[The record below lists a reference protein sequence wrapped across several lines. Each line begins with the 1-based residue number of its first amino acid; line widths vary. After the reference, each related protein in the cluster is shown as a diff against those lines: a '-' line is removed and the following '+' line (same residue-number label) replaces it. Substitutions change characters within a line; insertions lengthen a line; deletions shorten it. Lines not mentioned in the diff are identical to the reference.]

1 MGKDLRQF
9 LQMAREAG
17 PDYYVE
23 ASKPLSPKYEV
34 CVLQQKLAAEGR
46 FPVLYCPQIEG
57 SKLPLVSGLFGSYE
71 LLGLAMDIPPKKL
84 REMGR
89 SVILEEYMKRRH
101 NLKPTKEVSA
111 KEAPVQEVVLRGK
124 DIDLG
129 LLPIIHH
136 YELNPTKYSTISMT
150 LSRDPDTGVHN
161 MGVYRQEVKGKN
173 RIACMM
179 TPLPKHGTYIA
190 NRYAE
195 LGKPMEV
202 VAVIGHHPALGI
214 ASTGPHPLEEDELEV
229 AGALLGEPL
238 EVVRGVSVDLPVPA
252 FAEIAIEGTIDPTY
266 RETDGPFSE
275 TYGYYGSSKPCYVIE
290 ITAITMRKDAIYNNL
305 DPRQAEHNLVSMLGR
320 EANLYNKVKSVLPTV
335 KAVHFGPAG
344 WAGQNF
350 MYIAIDK
357 RNPGDARLAGL
368 AAILADRNRKAAV
381 VVDEDID
388 IYNDQEVLWAI
399 GNRVRGELDII
410 TIPGLPVTPL
420 HPTARAA
427 AVDSTGFG
435 QWVVDTKIIIDAT
448 EPEGFAT
455 RVNPPKDLWQS
466 MKLEDY
472 LK

>member
-9 LQMAREAG
+9 LQMAKEAG

-34 CVLQQKLAAEGR
+34 CVLQQKLAAARR
-46 FPVLYCPQIEG
+46 FPALYCPQIEG

-71 LLGLAMDIPPKKL
+71 LLGLAMDVTPQRL
-84 REMGR
+84 RDEGR
-89 SVILEEYMKRRH
+89 NVILEEYMKRRH
-101 NLKPTKEVSA
+101 NLKPTREVSA

-150 LSRDPDTGVHN
+150 LSKDPDTGTPNV
-161 MGVYRQEVKGKN
+161 GIYRQEVKGKD

-179 TPLPKHGTYIA
+179 TPTKIKHGIHIA

-202 VAVIGHHPALGI
+202 VAVIGHHPALAI

-229 AGALLGEPL
+229 AGALLDEPL

-252 FAEIAIEGTIDPTY
+252 WAEIAIEGTIDPTY

-275 TYGYYGSSKPCYVIE
+275 YNGYYGSSKPCYVIE

-305 DPRQAEHNLVSMLGR
+305 DPGHSEHIGVSQLSYESMIYDAVR
-320 EANLYNKVKSVLPTV
+320 SVVPTIR
-335 KAVHFGPAG
+335 AAHTGPSGQCGQHFT
-344 WAGQNF
+344 
-350 MYIAIDK
+350 YISIRK
-357 RNPGDARLAGL
+357 RNSTDGKLAGL
-368 AAILADRNRKAAV
+368 AALCTPLVKIAV

-399 GNRVRGELDII
+399 GNRVRGELDIDV
-410 TIPGLPVTPL
+410 IPRMPTSVLNPAARDESGLGKGNMD
-420 HPTARAA
+420 A
-427 AVDSTGFG
+427 
-435 QWVVDTKIIIDAT
+435 KILIDAT

-455 RVNPPKDLWQS
+455 RVMPPKGLWNS
-466 MKLEDY
+466 MRLEDY